1 MATTNQQK
9 ERVLKMLVVNRLV
22 MMLNKLAD
30 ATGTCIAPLTF
41 FMMLL
46 TCVVVIGRYWFN
58 TGLTPVAEG
67 VMFLHACVF
76 MLGIAY
82 TLRAGGHVR
91 VDIIYQ
97 RLSGRG
103 KAFIDLLGAVFFLF
117 PFTAFI
123 FIASLD
129 YVGLSWRLQEGSPE
143 PGGLPGTYLL
153 KSLIPLM
160 AMLLGLQGIA
170 EVLRCLQ
177 ILVPEIAN
185 DDASQNA
192 TRS

>member
-1 MATTNQQK
+1 
-9 ERVLKMLVVNRLV
+9 MLVLNRLLTL
-22 MMLNKLAD
+22 LNKLAD

-41 FMMLL
+41 LMMLL
-46 TCVVVIGRYWFN
+46 TCVVVVARYWFD

-82 TLRAGGHVR
+82 TLRAGAHVR

-97 RLSGRG
+97 RLSRRGR
-103 KAFIDLLGAVFFLF
+103 AFIDLLGAILFLF
-117 PFTAFI
+117 PVTVFI

-153 KSLIPLM
+153 KGLIPLM
-160 AMLLGLQGIA
+160 AILLGLQGIA

-177 ILVPEIAN
+177 ILLPVNVDEHEN
-185 DDASQNA
+185 
-192 TRS
+192 

>member
-1 MATTNQQK
+1 
-9 ERVLKMLVVNRLV
+9 
-22 MMLNKLAD
+22 
-30 ATGTCIAPLTF
+30 
-41 FMMLL
+41 MMLL
-46 TCVVVIGRYWFN
+46 TCTVVVARYWFN

-91 VDIIYQ
+91 VDIVYQ
-97 RLSGRG
+97 RLSRRG
-103 KAFIDLLGAVFFLF
+103 QAFIDLLGAVLFLF
-117 PFTAFI
+117 PVTAFI

-129 YVGLSWRLQEGSPE
+129 YVDLSWRLQEGSPE

-153 KSLIPLM
+153 KGLIPLM
-160 AMLLGLQGIA
+160 TILLGLQGIA

-177 ILVPEIAN
+177 TLLPARADNSAN
-185 DDASQNA
+185 QDA
-192 TRS
+192 THP